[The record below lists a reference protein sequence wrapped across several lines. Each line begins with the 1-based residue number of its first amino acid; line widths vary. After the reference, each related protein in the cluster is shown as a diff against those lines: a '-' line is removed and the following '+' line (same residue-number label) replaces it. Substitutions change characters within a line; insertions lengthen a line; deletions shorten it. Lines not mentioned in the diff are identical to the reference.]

1 VHVVSAAGVEQL
13 KVTALGKV
21 PGFGETSKL
30 YSAGLPTFTVT
41 LDGVALSVK
50 SKACAGSTLRLTAVE
65 CVIADGSVPKPVM
78 LKAYVCETVLETVT
92 VNGAPETLGVTLAGL
107 ATQLGG
113 AGGAGSQLRFT
124 GLA

>member
-1 VHVVSAAGVEQL
+1 VVSAAGVEQL
-13 KVTALGKV
+13 KITALGKV

-30 YSAGLPTFTVT
+30 YSAGLPTFTAT

-50 SKACAGSTLRLTAVE
+50 SKVCAGSTVRFTAAE
-65 CVIADGSVPKPVM
+65 CAIATGSLPTPVM
-78 LKAYVCETVLETVT
+78 LKAYIRDTPLETVT
-92 VNGAPETLGVTLAGL
+92 VNGIPEMLGVTLAGL

-113 AGGAGSQLRFT
+113 AGGAGSQLRLT